1 VAARRNFASRPGS
14 QAFRH
19 GHTGEKNRLSGL
31 AAGESRPVASVRS
44 AVREEPVKLA
54 PGSSSC
60 FVARPAVQHPDDIPR
75 RGTTKLTRA
84 ARNLIVLGVLA
95 VLAMPTPA
103 LASAN
108 QVLRDCIR
116 DGKLDRKYSNEE
128 LRKAKDNLPADS
140 DEYSDCG
147 DVISSAIKGGS
158 DRGKG
163 AGGPGVGGTD
173 PAGEAAA
180 RTGDQGEL
188 SAIASGGGGDPP
200 KVDVGGT
207 SLEPD
212 SSGFFNL
219 AGAANEVPLPLL
231 FALILLAL
239 LALASGLAAVRERVP
254 ALARIPLLSKIP
266 APRVPFFQRRR

>member
-1 VAARRNFASRPGS
+1 M
-14 QAFRH
+14 
-19 GHTGEKNRLSGL
+19 L
-31 AAGESRPVASVRS
+31 ALP
-44 AVREEPVKLA
+44 
-54 PGSSSC
+54 
-60 FVARPAVQHPDDIPR
+60 
-75 RGTTKLTRA
+75 TT
-84 ARNLIVLGVLA
+84 
-95 VLAMPTPA
+95 A

-116 DGKLDRKYSNEE
+116 DGKLDRKYSNED
-128 LRKAKDNLPADS
+128 LRKARDNLPADS
-140 DEYSDCG
+140 DEYSDCS
-147 DVISSAIKGGS
+147 DVIASAIKGGS
-158 DRGKG
+158 DRGHG
-163 AGGPGVGGTD
+163 AGSPGVGGTD

-180 RTGDQGEL
+180 RNEDQGKL
-188 SAIASGGGGDPP
+188 ATIAGGKGDPP

-231 FALILLAL
+231 VALILLGL

-266 APRVPFFQRRR
+266 TPRVPFFQRRR